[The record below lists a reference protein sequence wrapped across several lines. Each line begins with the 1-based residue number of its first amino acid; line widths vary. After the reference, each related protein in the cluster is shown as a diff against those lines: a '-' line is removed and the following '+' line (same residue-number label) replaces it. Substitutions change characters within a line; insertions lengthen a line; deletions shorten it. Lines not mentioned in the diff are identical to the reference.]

1 MSCAV
6 KQRGRRHLLARGA
19 AVCCLLVLLVLC
31 LSLLRVQ
38 CLDVLC
44 VLCFGLLRMEDTV
57 LATHE
62 LLCMPGQSSA
72 SLASLGVTVTAAKQE
87 PKEQAHL
94 KHCFKLCVD
103 VLLLDRPLV
112 KL

>member
-1 MSCAV
+1 
-6 KQRGRRHLLARGA
+6 
-19 AVCCLLVLLVLC
+19 
-31 LSLLRVQ
+31 
-38 CLDVLC
+38 
-44 VLCFGLLRMEDTV
+44 
-57 LATHE
+57 
-62 LLCMPGQSSA
+62 MPGQSSA